1 MTKQGMFP
9 FAAVI
14 FDMDGVLVDTERQY
28 IEEERAFGAEVL
40 GLALSDEELFGM
52 VGGSHQDFRSSV
64 VSWFARAGI
73 VIDADEACERF
84 GAWESCRP
92 RDYRALLNPGVAS
105 TIAELRS
112 RGVRTALASSSPMKN
127 IRTVLAACGLD
138 DLFEVVV
145 SGEQFKQSKPNP
157 EIYLHTLELL
167 GLSAEVCCCVED
179 SVPGITA
186 GKAAG
191 LTVIAKREDRFGFS
205 QADADY
211 VIDAIP
217 DLLSFTVCRPA

>member
-92 RDYRALLNPGVAS
+92 RDYRALLNLGVAS

-167 GLSAEVCCCVED
+167 GLSAEACCCVED

>member
-73 VIDADEACERF
+73 VIDADEGCARF

-167 GLSAEVCCCVED
+167 GLSAEACCCVED

-205 QADADY
+205 QADADH

>member
-9 FAAVI
+9 LAAVI

-52 VGGSHQDFRSSV
+52 VGGSHQDFRSSM

-84 GAWESCRP
+84 GAWESWRP

-167 GLSAEVCCCVED
+167 GLSAEACCCVED

>member
-9 FAAVI
+9 LAAVI

-52 VGGSHQDFRSSV
+52 VGGSHQDFRSSM

-167 GLSAEVCCCVED
+167 GLSAEACCCVED

>member
-52 VGGSHQDFRSSV
+52 VGGSHQDFRSSM

-112 RGVRTALASSSPMKN
+112 RGVRTALASSSPMRN

-167 GLSAEVCCCVED
+167 GLSAEACCCVED